1 MIPQVQVA
9 ATNVASYFSNAITND
24 KVVNEG
30 IKDENGITQDMMKN
44 GKYIPIDEKIT
55 DQGITVHLK
64 EVFIA
69 DSRISVHYRMEKAD
83 GSLVPF
89 EFDTSGLNL
98 ENDGKIDGQQEENPE
113 IKMTGD
119 YHLSMIQMIIF
130 LLNLW
135 QEVKV
140 R

>member
-1 MIPQVQVA
+1 
-9 ATNVASYFSNAITND
+9 
-24 KVVNEG
+24 
-30 IKDENGITQDMMKN
+30 
-44 GKYIPIDEKIT
+44 
-55 DQGITVHLK
+55 
-64 EVFIA
+64 
-69 DSRISVHYRMEKAD
+69 MEKAD

-135 QEVKV
+135 QRGKKLDKIGIRDNDRPEGVATFVITTEEKDV
-140 R
+140 LNSLLL

>member
-1 MIPQVQVA
+1 
-9 ATNVASYFSNAITND
+9 
-24 KVVNEG
+24 
-30 IKDENGITQDMMKN
+30 MKN
-44 GKYIPIDEKIT
+44 Y

-135 QEVKV
+135 QEVKS
-140 R
+140 